1 MVTSQGVNLLS
12 QPSPGLFVR
21 VLLGKW
27 DLCLGWAG
35 LADVDMNL
43 TFLEVELVKTWALV
57 GKNFT
62 SQGPLRSGGSLA

>member
-1 MVTSQGVNLLS
+1 MLS
-12 QPSPGLFVR
+12 QPFPGLFVR

-35 LADVDMNL
+35 LADVGMNL

-57 GKNFT
+57 GKEKDQDKDMT
-62 SQGPLRSGGSLA
+62 HGRL